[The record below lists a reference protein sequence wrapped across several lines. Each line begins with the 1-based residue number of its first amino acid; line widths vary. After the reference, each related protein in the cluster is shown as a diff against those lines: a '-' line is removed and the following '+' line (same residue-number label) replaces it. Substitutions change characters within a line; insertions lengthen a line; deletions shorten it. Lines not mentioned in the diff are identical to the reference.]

1 MRYEQTIADVK
12 EQWTRLAS
20 SFPELYEKA
29 VKKDGLL
36 TPERQKELAKMKDV
50 KLFDYIMDRNTLDHL
65 FIYPENASHFMKV
78 LNDNIFS
85 TLRALQGRKYDDKSI
100 ICIRRKLGD
109 RAKMIALSDWGD
121 LYTQE
126 PREEGDVMMT
136 GKLEYRVKEA
146 TQIPGPHFFA
156 TKTLGYQG
164 FVKFF
169 EEHVA
174 DVAPEG
180 ANAYLLGNTWC
191 VSVQEGRTSSP
202 IIAADY
208 RDVGLEDNIY
218 HISPIKFFN
227 IEADKRRKYTTRT
240 RVTKRDEEG
249 NAIEL
254 KTDVVKRKRF
264 GIF

>member
-12 EQWTRLAS
+12 EQWERLRLT
-20 SFPELYEKA
+20 FPELYEKA

-36 TPERQKELAKMKDV
+36 TPERQRELAKMKDDEF
-50 KLFDYIMDRNTLDHL
+50 FDYIMNRNTLDHL

-78 LNDNIFS
+78 LNDNVFS
-85 TLRALQGRKYDDKSI
+85 TLRALQGRKYDDESVEI
-100 ICIRRKLGD
+100 LRRKLGD
-109 RAKMIALSDWGD
+109 KAKMIALSDWGE

-126 PREEGDVMMT
+126 PRKDNEVMMT
-136 GKLEYRVKEA
+136 GKLEYKVKKA
-146 TQIPGPHFFA
+146 VPIQGPHFFA
-156 TKTLGYQG
+156 TKTLGYHG

-180 ANAYLLGNTWC
+180 ANAYLLGNTLC
-191 VSVQEGRTSSP
+191 LSVQDGRASSP

-208 RDVGLEDNIY
+208 RTVGLEDNIY

-227 IEADKRRKYTTRT
+227 VEVDKRWKYTTKTRAVKKDKHVVELRT
-240 RVTKRDEEG
+240 WVE
-249 NAIEL
+249 
-254 KTDVVKRKRF
+254 KRKRF